1 MTQPTEIH
9 TLAGAYA
16 LDALTEFERASFA
29 RHVADCEACA
39 TEVAELRET
48 ASRFGGAAWDAPP
61 PSLRASVMAE
71 ISRTRQIPM
80 GSPEPTT
87 HGEVAVRRWRRFSAA
102 AVAAGIVAVGGVAT
116 TWAVEEN
123 RVREAQQQ
131 AQQAQTDLDQ
141 QRRITA
147 ILGAPDVQLR
157 GVDVEGGGR
166 ITVAISP
173 SRGQGVALMA
183 GLPVPPPGE
192 VYQLWMI
199 RGQQPTSA
207 GVMASGQRSGVT
219 FLADT
224 AGAETLGVTAEPGPN
239 GSATPDPNLVAAVP
253 LA

>member
-16 LDALTEFERASFA
+16 LDALTEIERASFT
-29 RHVADCEACA
+29 RHIAACEACA

-48 ASRFGGAAWDAPP
+48 ASRLGAAAWEAPP
-61 PSLRASVMAE
+61 PSLRASVLSE
-71 ISRTRQIPM
+71 ISRTRQIPV
-80 GSPEPTT
+80 GSPEPFT

-116 TWAVEEN
+116 TWVVEEN

-131 AQQAQTDLDQ
+131 TQQAQTDLEQ

-147 ILGAPDVQLR
+147 ILGAPDVQLH
-157 GVDVEGGGR
+157 GVDVKGGGR

-173 SRGQGVALMA
+173 SAGQGVALMA
-183 GLPVPPPGE
+183 GLPMPPPGE

-199 RGQQPTSA
+199 RGERPSSA
-207 GVMASGQRSGVT
+207 GVMAFGQRSGVN
-219 FLADT
+219 LLPDIRGADT
-224 AGAETLGVTAEPGPN
+224 FGVTAEPGPN
-239 GSATPDPNLVAAVP
+239 GSATPAPDLVAAVP
-253 LA
+253 LV